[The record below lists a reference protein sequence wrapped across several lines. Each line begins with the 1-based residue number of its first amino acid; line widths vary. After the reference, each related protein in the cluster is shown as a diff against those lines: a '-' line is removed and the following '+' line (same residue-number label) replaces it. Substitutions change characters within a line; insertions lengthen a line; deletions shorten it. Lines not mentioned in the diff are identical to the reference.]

1 MPVRPLEQSVQFA
14 ACWVWGWEL
23 SCRADP
29 FRVTFYRE
37 SIEGQVEGETGRS
50 WRAWKITGR
59 NRAPSPHS
67 SSAPL
72 LTHIFGY
79 RILKRAGGELPVGMG

>member
-1 MPVRPLEQSVQFA
+1 MPVLPLEQSVQFA

-50 WRAWKITGR
+50 WRA
-59 NRAPSPHS
+59 PHS